1 MHNGGGGVQTLREC
15 IRPHHPLGVSSA
27 RAKDMATMVVDTAAE
42 AAVMMSWPSV
52 VVLVVLPME
61 DLACY
66 DDMDR
71 LVVLCVSLEWV

>member
-1 MHNGGGGVQTLREC
+1 MYS
-15 IRPHHPLGVSSA
+15 PPPPLGGEFGQG
-27 RAKDMATMVVDTAAE
+27 VVDTAAE
-42 AAVMMSWPSV
+42 AAVMMTWPSV